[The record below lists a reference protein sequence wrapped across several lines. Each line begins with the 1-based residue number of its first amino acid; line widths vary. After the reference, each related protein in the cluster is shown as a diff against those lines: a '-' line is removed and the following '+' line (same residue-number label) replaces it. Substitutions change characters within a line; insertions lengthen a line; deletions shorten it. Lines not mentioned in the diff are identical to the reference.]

1 MEQLFVRLNI
11 DVSDMDVAE
20 RLLAAIAETVNTVLG
35 DAVDD
40 CEIYSLHVVDESGAA
55 LV

>member
-11 DVSDMDVAE
+11 DVQDMLVAE

-35 DAVDD
+35 DSVED

-55 LV
+55 IV